1 MAKDEL
7 EKDPQT
13 IRRLF
18 DDISPTYDV
27 LNHTLSMSIDVGWRK
42 RTLKELNVRDDETIL
57 DIASGTGDMALLAN
71 SLHGCRVIGVDL
83 SGNMLKVATE
93 KCSKKGDF
101 YTAIEGDALH
111 MPFDDGSFEKAMVAF
126 GIRNMPDMAVFLK
139 ETNRVLRPGGKLAIL
154 EFSVPEYPVVR
165 QIYLAYLTK
174 VLPFVGGLQSGN
186 RGAYQ
191 YLSDSINRFP
201 SPASME
207 TLYKEQGFV
216 VETSVPLTLGISHLY
231 VLRRPS

>member
-7 EKDPQT
+7 EKDPKT

-42 RTLKELNVRDDETIL
+42 RTLKELDLKDEETVL

-71 SLHGCRVIGVDL
+71 STNGCRVVGVDL

-93 KCSKKGDF
+93 KCSKRGDF

-111 MPFDDGSFEKAMVAF
+111 MPFEDGSFKKAMVAF
-126 GIRNMPDMAVFLK
+126 GIRNMPDMAAFLT
-139 ETNRVLRPGGKLAIL
+139 EARRVLMPEGKLAIL

-165 QIYLAYLTK
+165 QLYLMYLTR
-174 VLPFVGGLQSGN
+174 VLPFIGGLQSGN

-207 TLYKEQGFV
+207 ALYQEQGFI

-231 VLRRPS
+231 VLRRPA